1 MISGG
6 LNKWNNISNYFSEWE
21 GKYTFHYANFK
32 QKISIG
38 SFYNYSMNTRRQ
50 SLRIKPKISVRFW
63 VVMNEEILPQCAT
76 LQARAELPRP
86 TEEWADGWQILAF
99 GVTHFSWTERKNV
112 SHKGKNWLC
121 VPSIHNVQVC
131 GNTRY
136 FIAKLE
142 GFIVF
147 VTDIIG
153 MCSWFRK
160 SLVF

>member
-1 MISGG
+1 MNTQRRRRLLKYGPSVYVV
-6 LNKWNNISNYFSEWE
+6 KCRFSMNSLSVPFERRSLW
-21 GKYTFHYANFK
+21 TAPN
-32 QKISIG
+32 
-38 SFYNYSMNTRRQ
+38 YNYSMNARRQ
-50 SLRIKPKISVRFW
+50 TLRIKPKISVRFW

-153 MCSWFRK
+153 WCM
-160 SLVF
+160 

>member
-1 MISGG
+1 M
-6 LNKWNNISNYFSEWE
+6 NK
-21 GKYTFHYANFK
+21 
-32 QKISIG
+32 
-38 SFYNYSMNTRRQ
+38 
-50 SLRIKPKISVRFW
+50 
-63 VVMNEEILPQCAT
+63 EILPQCAT

-86 TEEWADGWQILAF
+86 IEEWADGWQILAF

-153 MCSWFRK
+153 VAGLENHWYFNECH
-160 SLVF
+160 VFFYPGPLSI